1 MATLINYQFLF
12 STDLGYF
19 KALQIIGG
27 KTIFDRYK
35 LANAMVQKFEEKYR
49 NFLAY
54 PVKDGNYIEF
64 HGIKSK
70 YDTPQILS
78 ELQDNNAIK
87 YQNIKQETLAYY
99 NSKIEEFKALDKN
112 KSEYLSDAIKSI
124 DDRFVFCYDDKVI
137 LGAWGMQLRDNVR
150 EDINVIRKSSP
161 RKDIGNNNLK
171 EVVDTN
177 PEIFVQLSPFIVS
190 FDPGDNGQLNGNS
203 SITKDANSYILDDE
217 IPKVNPKNGYEFVG
231 WNETPN
237 GYLVAGDKEFIAQ
250 YQQIPV
256 TLEKVPRWKR
266 FWLWF
271 TSAGCLK
278 WLLWLLLALL
288 LLLLFSWIFRGCNST
303 NVGGGALSDN
313 DSAWLR
319 ENPSRGYDGGI
330 YDPNNPYQPLPTP
343 PGYEDVLP
351 PEQGVLPPIDDKPN
365 IIPGNPSIIGNRLN
379 ILMENQDK
387 SILDLAKDFKEKYPG
402 EKYKV
407 VYYDDVKEDAN

>member
-1 MATLINYQFLF
+1 
-12 STDLGYF
+12 
-19 KALQIIGG
+19 
-27 KTIFDRYK
+27 
-35 LANAMVQKFEEKYR
+35 
-49 NFLAY
+49 
-54 PVKDGNYIEF
+54 
-64 HGIKSK
+64 
-70 YDTPQILS
+70 
-78 ELQDNNAIK
+78 
-87 YQNIKQETLAYY
+87 
-99 NSKIEEFKALDKN
+99 
-112 KSEYLSDAIKSI
+112 
-124 DDRFVFCYDDKVI
+124 
-137 LGAWGMQLRDNVR
+137 MQLRDNVR

-161 RKDIGNNNLK
+161 RKDIGNNDLK

-319 ENPSRGYDGGI
+319 EDPSRGYDGGI

-351 PEQGVLPPIDDKPN
+351 PEQGVAPN
-365 IIPGNPSIIGNRLN
+365 
-379 ILMENQDK
+379 
-387 SILDLAKDFKEKYPG
+387 
-402 EKYKV
+402 
-407 VYYDDVKEDAN
+407 